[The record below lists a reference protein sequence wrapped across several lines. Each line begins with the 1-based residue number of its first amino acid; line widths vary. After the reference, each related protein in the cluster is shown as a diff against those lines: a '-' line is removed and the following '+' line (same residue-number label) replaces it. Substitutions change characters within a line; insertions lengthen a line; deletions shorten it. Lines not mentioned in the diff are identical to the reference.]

1 MSILKFGKT
10 CNFIT
15 LFLITQINC
24 LFPKILLAMYKNLYS
39 NMKMP
44 VFKIFAYKHFF
55 VKTLVQISTS
65 TEVNHLISK
74 ELYQKQIG
82 FKFI

>member
-24 LFPKILLAMYKNLYS
+24 LFPKILAMYKNLYS
-39 NMKMP
+39 NMNMP
-44 VFKIFAYKHFF
+44 VFKIFAYKHIF
-55 VKTLVQISTS
+55 VKILVQISTS
-65 TEVNHLISK
+65 TKVNHSVSK
-74 ELYQKQIG
+74 ELYQKQNG